1 MAKAK
6 VFFADMSAN
15 GKSILDKMARLIDA
29 AGLAQI
35 ELKDAF
41 VALKL
46 HFGEPGNLAYI
57 RPNFVARVATMV
69 RARGGSPFLT
79 DANTLYKGRRSNAVD
94 HLRAASENGFN
105 ELSTGC
111 DVIIADGLRGT
122 EYREIPLALK
132 HCRTAKIA
140 SAIADADVIISLTH
154 FKGHEQTGF
163 GGVMKN
169 LGMGSGSI
177 GGKMEMHSDSKPTIV
192 RENCTSCGACWKHCR
207 HDAVHADAARI
218 AVIDYDR
225 CVGCGQCIAMCRYDA
240 AVPTWNS
247 TSVQEKIAEYAL
259 AVVRGKPAL
268 HVSFVMDVSPDCD
281 CWGHN
286 DAALVPNIGMAASL
300 DPVALDQACL
310 DLVTAAPALAS
321 SVLEGRGGPGQDK
334 FRLVHG
340 RTDSAVGLAY
350 AESIGLGTRAYDLDE
365 VR

>member
-1 MAKAK
+1 MTRAT
-6 VFFADMSAN
+6 VFFTDMSAN
-15 GKSILDKMARLIDA
+15 GKSILDKMTRLLEA
-29 AGLAQI
+29 AGLPQL
-35 ELKDAF
+35 ELKDKF

-57 RPNFVARVATMV
+57 RPNYVARVAKMV
-69 RARGGSPFLT
+69 RDRGGSPFLT
-79 DANTLYKGRRSNAVD
+79 DANTLYKGRRSNAVE

-122 EYREIPLALK
+122 EYREIPLGLK
-132 HCRTAKIA
+132 HCRTAKIG

-169 LGMGSGSI
+169 LGMGSGSV
-177 GGKMEMHSDSKPTIV
+177 GGTLEMHSDSKPSIV
-192 RENCTSCGACWKHCR
+192 RENCTSCGACWKNCR
-207 HDAVHADAARI
+207 HDAVHPDASRI
-218 AVIDYDR
+218 AVIDYEK

-259 AVVRGKPAL
+259 AVVKEKPAL
-268 HVSFVMDVSPDCD
+268 HVSFVIDVSPDCD
-281 CWGHN
+281 CWGLN
-286 DAALVPNIGMAASL
+286 DRPMVPNIGIAASR

-310 DLVTAAPALAS
+310 DLVTAAPALAAS
-321 SVLEGRGGPGQDK
+321 ALEGKGGPGDDK

-350 AESIGLGTRAYDLDE
+350 AESIGLGTRAYDLSH